1 MDNTYYTLVSKPINH
16 FPIVLYD
23 DDFHCMEE
31 IKYHI
36 TEHTDI
42 KYLRT
47 SSVDFVDFDVD
58 RIDFHTYEGFIVL
71 STPKP
76 IKISPI
82 TIILTVKYEKNPAD
96 FNIGTWLHW

>member
-23 DDFHCMEE
+23 NDFHCMEG

-36 TEHTDI
+36 TENTSI
-42 KYLRT
+42 KYLRA
-47 SSVDFVDFDVD
+47 SNVNFGAD
-58 RIDFHTYEGFIVL
+58 RIDFHTYEEFIVL

-76 IKISPI
+76 IEITPI
-82 TIILTVKYEKNPAD
+82 TIILTVKYEENPAD
-96 FNIGTWLHW
+96 FNIGTWLKW